1 MLEDF
6 YLIGEGQDLEC
17 KAAQGKDAQG
27 ELPKDFWP
35 TYSAM
40 ANTTGGEVWLGV
52 AEKNNTFT
60 PIGIKDGA

>member
-6 YLIGEGQDLEC
+6 YLVAEGQDLES
-17 KAAQGKDAQG
+17 KAAQGRDGNG

-40 ANTTGGEVWLGV
+40 ANTSGGEVWLGV
-52 AEKNNTFT
+52 AEK
-60 PIGIKDGA
+60 IIRSYRLALKI